1 MRFVSATMVE
11 VPGIVGT
18 LDLEPCLEPAAP
30 FVARMAEALA
40 HRGAGCTACLDVSG
54 PPGVGGPLRLALDG
68 DVVNVAEVAGELSAG
83 GYVVDGAS
91 QVDVVLAAW
100 AAWGP
105 GCLER
110 LNGRFALAV
119 WDDRSRRLICA
130 RDRFGFKPLYYT
142 VSGGRFRFASE
153 IKGLLAAG
161 DVPREP
167 NDVRILQYLAH
178 GFADH
183 TAETML
189 RGIFQ
194 VPTGAYVEV
203 SPERGVERV
212 TQWYRLEPAPAD
224 GPVPEQIRRLLADSV
239 SLRLGGGV
247 VGATLS
253 GGLDSSSV
261 LATAAQ
267 LRRDAGEEPPLA
279 VIARAADPRV
289 DERRYAQTLLD
300 RYEIPCVEVRPDDL
314 GLVEDFDAFV
324 WALDEPCHSPSVYGH
339 WKVMQAARAAG
350 IDVILEGQGG
360 DIVIGG
366 VDEWYPQFFYDMLR
380 RGRLGSVRRELVGRR
395 RVRGVPASRSLLDLG
410 KLLLPP
416 RVRAAHR
423 PVPAWIRHGVEVEPP
438 PFARRGLLVQH
449 IFETTVF
456 DGPLLCRE
464 IDRDTSSHGLEERS
478 PFWDHRLVEYARSLP
493 PEVLRQDGWEKA
505 PLRAAMR
512 GIVPDEI
519 LDRRDKQGFTV
530 DQEPWV
536 RGAFG
541 DAVQRTF
548 HSEPAAD
555 RPYWDAAAVLELL
568 ADCREGRARVTD
580 LWRIYS
586 VERWLELVVD
596 PVSVTPPEP
605 VAAGGR
611 I

>member
-18 LDLEPCLEPAAP
+18 LDLEPGLEPAAP

-40 HRGAGCTACLDVSG
+40 HRGAGRTACLDVPG
-54 PPGVGGPLRLALDG
+54 PPVVGGPLRLALDG
-68 DVVNVAEVAGELSAG
+68 DVVNVAEVARELTASGHA
-83 GYVVDGAS
+83 VDGAS

-100 AAWGP
+100 TAWGP

-119 WDDRSRRLICA
+119 WDDRSRRLVCA

-153 IKGLLAAG
+153 IKGLVAAG

-194 VPTGAYVEV
+194 VPAGGHVEV
-203 SPERGVERV
+203 SPARGVERV
-212 TQWYRLEPAPAD
+212 TQWYRPEPAPAE
-224 GPVPEQIRRLLADSV
+224 PAVPEQIRRLFVDSV
-239 SLRLGGGV
+239 LLRLGGGGV

-289 DERRYAQTLLD
+289 DEWRYAQTLIE
-300 RYEIPCVEVRPDDL
+300 RYKIPCVEVRPDDL

-339 WKVMQAARAAG
+339 WKVMEAARAAG

-360 DIVIGG
+360 DVVGG
-366 VDEWYPQFFYDMLR
+366 LDEWYPQFFYDMLR
-380 RGRLGSVRRELVGRR
+380 RGRLGSVRRELAGRR
-395 RVRGVPASRSLLDLG
+395 RVRGVPVSRSLLDLG
-410 KLLLPP
+410 KLLLPR

-423 PVPAWIRHGVEVEPP
+423 PVPAWIRRGVEVEPP
-438 PFARRGLLVQH
+438 PVARRALLEQH
-449 IFETTVF
+449 IFETTIF

-464 IDRDTSSHGLEERS
+464 VDRDTSWHGLEERS
-478 PFWDHRLVEYARSLP
+478 PFWDHRLVEYALSLP
-493 PEVLRQDGWEKA
+493 PEVLLQDGWGKA
-505 PLRAAMR
+505 PFRAAMR

-530 DQEPWV
+530 DQDSWV
-536 RGAFG
+536 RRAFG
-541 DAVQRTF
+541 ESFERTF
-548 HSEPAAD
+548 RSEPAAG
-555 RPYWDAAAVLELL
+555 RPYWDAGAVRELL
-568 ADCREGRARVTD
+568 AECRAGRARATD

-605 VAAGGR
+605 VAAGAR